1 MTIFNEF
8 STLTQVAIRNPLS
21 AFINEQKLLDE
32 WKSLRFHSK
41 PDLEEAV
48 KEFKEFRDLLKNDG
62 IDIIDLPSNPN
73 LTIDSIY
80 TRDSILVSSKGL
92 ILCNMGRTTRTPEA
106 KENYQSLQSSG
117 HAIAGEILSPGTLEG
132 GDFIWIDDKHAA
144 VGLGP
149 RTNEEGV
156 NQLRHILGKGI
167 ELHIVDLPT
176 PDHPDDVLHLMSII
190 SPLDKDLALIYRPF
204 MPSSFILWLK
214 SLGMKFVDV
223 SNNEYPLMGCNVL
236 ATAPR
241 SLIMLENLPMVES
254 SLKKVGCKI
263 RTYKGMEI
271 SHKGEGGPTCLT
283 RPLKRIQV

>member
-1 MTIFNEF
+1 
-8 STLTQVAIRNPLS
+8 
-21 AFINEQKLLDE
+21 
-32 WKSLRFHSK
+32 
-41 PDLEEAV
+41 
-48 KEFKEFRDLLKNDG
+48 
-62 IDIIDLPSNPN
+62 
-73 LTIDSIY
+73 
-80 TRDSILVSSKGL
+80 
-92 ILCNMGRTTRTPEA
+92 
-106 KENYQSLQSSG
+106 
-117 HAIAGEILSPGTLEG
+117 LEG

-167 ELHIVDLPT
+167 ELHIVDLPK

-204 MPSSFILWLK
+204 MPSSFILWLE

-223 SNNEYPLMGCNVL
+223 SNKEYPLMGCNVL

-254 SLKKVGCKI
+254 SLKKVGCKV

-271 SHKGEGGPTCLT
+271 SRKGEGGPTCLT